1 MTVESFFKQK
11 LKHMT
16 ILKTI
21 SSKFL
26 AVLALCIFSVI
37 SFAQDKDINVDL
49 NVDKGG
55 DDWYK
60 QPWVWVVAGAIFIL
74 LLVAMLRGGKK
85 D

>member
-1 MTVESFFKQK
+1 
-11 LKHMT
+11 MT